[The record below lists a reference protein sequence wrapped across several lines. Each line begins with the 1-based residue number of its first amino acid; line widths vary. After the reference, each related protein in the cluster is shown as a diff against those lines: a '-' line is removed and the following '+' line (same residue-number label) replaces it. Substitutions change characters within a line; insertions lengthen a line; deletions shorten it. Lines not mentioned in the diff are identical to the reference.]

1 MENHTKMERI
11 KRKFILISS
20 IIIALCIGITYLIYL
35 GVI

>member
-1 MENHTKMERI
+1 MERI
-11 KRKFILISS
+11 KMKKKFILISS